1 MSGTDES
8 VFVRHMLDA
17 VARVERYVSGVE
29 REAFL
34 ADEILQDAVVRQ
46 LEILGEA
53 AGRISRP
60 VCARHPEIPWPK
72 VTGLRHRLIHYYFGV
87 DFKLVWKVATAE
99 IAELKPKL
107 QALLRDIDQGS

>member
-1 MSGTDES
+1 MSGTDEW

-17 VARVERYVSGVE
+17 VARVERYVAGVE
-29 REAFL
+29 LEVFL

-53 AGRISRP
+53 AGRISSP
-60 VCARHPEIPWPK
+60 TCHRHPDIPWPK

-87 DFKLVWKVATAE
+87 DFKLVWKVATVE
-99 IAELKPKL
+99 ITDLRPKL
-107 QALLRDIDQGS
+107 D